1 MALEL
6 LEGLELKTKELVQ
19 PQVSDSQRVGLKF
32 PLKHY
37 HMVTVAYSILTL
49 LVLYSI
55 LTMEL
60 MTPQESLPQKPL
72 HNLHAPSPGDDQC
85 EHNAVG
91 DQLSPGR

>member
-6 LEGLELKTKELVQ
+6 LEDLELKTKKLVQ

-37 HMVTVAYSILTL
+37 HMVMVAYSILTL
-49 LVLYSI
+49 LVMYSI

-72 HNLHAPSPGDDQC
+72 HNLHAPSTGDDQC

-91 DQLSPGR
+91 D